1 MGDQKKILMHSS
13 MLGYEDSVFKNERL
27 AIFTLIFL
35 PKYTPFCLAAFTLS
49 TAFYLFDLGL
59 RLRHGLMSSPGKYDL
74 VFMVERVGMILLE
87 VQYIWGEYS
96 WYMAVAF
103 FAFSNMF
110 YILRQKKKIFETAAM
125 TFSLSPRI
133 IGLLAVSVA
142 IVYIVKPGTFWHKLV
157 RDAKKGKEQ
166 STNKEA
172 EENNQGGGRGRGGRW
187 VKEYSSMAKNSK
199 SLLITENCFFWY
211 ERGAIFAVMFEIFD
225 DSSALLFFIVDALT
239 CLICS
244 LKAKEIEPGP
254 TDPSYLFWMERA
266 AMILLASYITDDG
279 SIYSLYS
286 AATIFVFTNAVY
298 TMKPLQQLL
307 KITSRSTKLE
317 KEEDKVTLDLRR
329 LTSENE
335 ELKKQLIEA
344 DERWAENRSDYYEE
358 RLLEAEEE
366 SQALKNDKR
375 KLEAE
380 IEKLAAEAEEN
391 WTDKLERDRAEE
403 EARIKSLE
411 VELSEAKYES
421 QALNEEKE
429 KMEAEIKEQAEEIQA
444 LAAVIDGTRR
454 AAEKHELTI
463 DGLKDERISLI
474 EKLNQYQQG
483 DNSASSSSR
492 DAIIQLHDQLME
504 ELLHGDK
511 FEAEIKHLK
520 EEVHMLTSVSEHDQ
534 AALSSLERHSLDL
547 LKERKELV
555 AELQEC
561 RSWNEEW
568 LEERDELLRRIAG
581 MEQDEKKLKHEKE
594 ELSKE
599 REELVEALAELD
611 EQQTMWIEEKANLEA
626 QLGDWQYWYDSNL
639 SETIEYYT
647 EASNRWTAEKNLLE
661 SEILHAK
668 RDEDYYK
675 TLLLEYQE
683 DCSMLEESRKEL
695 AQKLKDKSD
704 SAEICQ
710 NISDEL
716 SDLKAQLEEA
726 MERSE
731 LYKSLLRNLNSCPKF
746 A

>member
-1 MGDQKKILMHSS
+1 MGDQKKILLHSS

-125 TFSLSPRI
+125 TFSLNPRI
-133 IGLLAVSVA
+133 IGLLAVSVG
-142 IVYIVKPGTFWHKLV
+142 IVYIVKPGTFWHKRV
-157 RDAKKGKEQ
+157 RDAKKGKGQ

-172 EENNQGGGRGRGGRW
+172 EENNQGGGRGRGGRR
-187 VKEYSSMAKNSK
+187 VKEYSSMARNSK
-199 SLLITENCFFWY
+199 SLSLRENYLFWY
-211 ERGAIFAVMFEIFD
+211 ERAAIFAVMLEIFD
-225 DSSALLFFIVDALT
+225 DSSASLFFISDALM
-239 CLICS
+239 CLICF

-266 AMILLASYITDDG
+266 AMILLASYRTDDG

-286 AATIFVFTNAVY
+286 AATLFVFTNAVY
-298 TMKPLQQLL
+298 IMKPLQQLL
-307 KITSRSTKLE
+307 EITSGPRKLE
-317 KEEDKVTLDLRR
+317 EEEDKVTLDLRR

-335 ELKKQLIEA
+335 ELKKKLTEA
-344 DERWAENRSDYYEE
+344 EERWAGNRSDYYEE
-358 RLLEAEEE
+358 RLLEAEKE
-366 SQALKNDKR
+366 SQALKNDR
-375 KLEAE
+375 RELEAE
-380 IEKLAAEAEEN
+380 IGKLAAEAEEN
-391 WTDKLERDRAEE
+391 WTRKLERDRAEE

-421 QALNEEKE
+421 QALKEEKE
-429 KMEAEIKEQAEEIQA
+429 KMEAEIKKQEEEIQA
-444 LAAVIDGTRR
+444 LAAVIDGAMR
-454 AAEKHELTI
+454 AAEKDELTI
-463 DGLKDERISLI
+463 DGLKNERTSLI

-483 DNSASSSSR
+483 NNSASSSSR

-504 ELLHGDK
+504 ELLNGDK
-511 FEAEIKHLK
+511 VEAEIKHLK

-568 LEERDELLRRIAG
+568 LEERGQLLRRIAG
-581 MEQDEKKLKHEKE
+581 MEQDEKKLRHEKE
-594 ELSKE
+594 ELSNE
-599 REELVEALAELD
+599 REELVGALAELD
-611 EQQTMWIEEKANLEA
+611 EQRKTWIEEKANLEA
-626 QLGDWQYWYDSNL
+626 KLGDWQYWHESNL

-647 EASNRWTAEKNLLE
+647 EASNKWTAEKDLLE

-668 RDEDYYK
+668 RDKDYYK

-695 AQKLKDKSD
+695 AQKLKDKTE

-726 MERSE
+726 VERSE